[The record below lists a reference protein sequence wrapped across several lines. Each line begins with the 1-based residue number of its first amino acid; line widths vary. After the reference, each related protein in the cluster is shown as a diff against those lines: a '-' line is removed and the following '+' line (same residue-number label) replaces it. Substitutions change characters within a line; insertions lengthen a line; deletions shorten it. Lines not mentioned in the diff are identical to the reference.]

1 MLQRLVETE
10 KTEICKSVS
19 KTFNKNRKD
28 LLKQNKTPNFKNPII
43 LIHNYTLPNVKKA
56 VKKDWD
62 VLKIN
67 NKFKDIFAEPPLMSF
82 HINNKLERFF
92 FEENNCHKKAYKAK
106 TATKK
111 EYSKLCYSKTK
122 KICSKQ
128 VNQQTHFQVLSQ
140 KINNVLNTLNFKSY
154 LLIYL
159 RQLIFCKA
167 EVYW

>member
-1 MLQRLVETE
+1 MQKLAETE
-10 KTEICKSVS
+10 KTEICKSIS

-28 LLKQNKTPNFKNPII
+28 LLKQNKTLNFKNPII

-82 HINNKLERFF
+82 HINKKLERFF

-106 TATKK
+106 TANKK

-122 KICSKQ
+122 KY
-128 VNQQTHFQVLSQ
+128 
-140 KINNVLNTLNFKSY
+140 VLNKSTNKHIFKY
-154 LLIYL
+154 
-159 RQLIFCKA
+159 CHKK
-167 EVYW
+167 